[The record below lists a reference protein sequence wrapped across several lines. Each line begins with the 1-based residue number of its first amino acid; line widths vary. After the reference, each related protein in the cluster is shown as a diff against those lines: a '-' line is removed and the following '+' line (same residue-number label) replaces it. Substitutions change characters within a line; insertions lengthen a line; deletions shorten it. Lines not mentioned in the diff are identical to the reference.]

1 MFKLN
6 YTETWKLDNK
16 QFLLFQW
23 SLSSEEKNFK
33 KLMLAGCTELRDWD
47 TQKIDVSTK
56 HVPHTQSSAQCANIN
71 FFVCGIYYL
80 NCMTELGEQEGL
92 LIV

>member
-16 QFLLFQW
+16 QSLLFQW
-23 SLSSEEKNFK
+23 NQSSEEKNFK

-47 TQKIDVSTK
+47 IQKIDVSTK
-56 HVPHTQSSAQCANIN
+56 HVPYPEFRA
-71 FFVCGIYYL
+71 VC
-80 NCMTELGEQEGL
+80 
-92 LIV
+92 